1 MVAVGLR
8 LPRLDQRPM
17 HGDEAVHA
25 EKFRL
30 LLEEGTYRYDRHEYH
45 GPTLNYLTL
54 VPAWLSGAHK
64 LTQVSEFTVRIV
76 PVFFGVLLV

>member
-1 MVAVGLR
+1 MKPSTKCCVLILAATMVAVGLR

-45 GPTLNYLTL
+45 GP
-54 VPAWLSGAHK
+54 
-64 LTQVSEFTVRIV
+64 
-76 PVFFGVLLV
+76 